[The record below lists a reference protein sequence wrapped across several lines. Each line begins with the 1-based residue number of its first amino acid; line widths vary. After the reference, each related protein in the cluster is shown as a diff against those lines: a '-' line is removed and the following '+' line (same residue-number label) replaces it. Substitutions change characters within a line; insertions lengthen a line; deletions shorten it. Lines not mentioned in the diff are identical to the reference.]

1 MGQTEERDE
10 IVTVLPNA
18 MRSTRF
24 QKSGHAQ
31 IHTWPSG
38 GLLLAQELSMSP
50 FTPNLT
56 DRMHLVDH
64 RTSLFWKV
72 HKLGAMMKR
81 KSRAPKRSRRGN
93 NEDQKT
99 E

>member
-18 MRSTRF
+18 MRSTSF

-38 GLLLAQELSMSP
+38 GLLLAQGRNQQNPASPAPPRRAAIHLSTKHVQQIVNRIVG
-50 FTPNLT
+50 FTVTVVVGTRDSVVP
-56 DRMHLVDH
+56 M
-64 RTSLFWKV
+64 
-72 HKLGAMMKR
+72 R
-81 KSRAPKRSRRGN
+81 KYG
-93 NEDQKT
+93 T
-99 E
+99 F

>member
-1 MGQTEERDE
+1 
-10 IVTVLPNA
+10 
-18 MRSTRF
+18 
-24 QKSGHAQ
+24 
-31 IHTWPSG
+31 
-38 GLLLAQELSMSP
+38 MSP